1 MFLLFSLLSPPD
13 LYPWPSWYQRR
24 RPYRPG
30 RSSISDPL
38 VDAAEESQDVVDEF
52 FAQANELAEKSGND
66 LVKRK
71 EALKV
76 YKDRRK
82 NEKDDGVMNG
92 LNNW

>member
-1 MFLLFSLLSPPD
+1 MEEGQWHSQNKD
-13 LYPWPSWYQRR
+13 WR
-24 RPYRPG
+24 
-30 RSSISDPL
+30 L

-52 FAQANELAEKSGND
+52 FSQANQIAEAGND
-66 LVKRK
+66 VMKRK

-82 NEKDDGVMNG
+82 NEKTDGVVNG